1 MFLPETGTPIWK
13 MERIRTV
20 LAVWLPDPLTVA
32 ICMEKSLT
40 TVWPGPPTRGS
51 ADLGNRHAHLE
62 NGTHQDGVGGLAAGP
77 VDCGDLYGEI
87 VDYGMAGAADARLR
101 RRYF

>member
-40 TVWPGPPTRGS
+40 TVWPGSLTRGS
-51 ADLGNRHAHLE
+51 AGR
-62 NGTHQDGVGGLAAGP
+62 
-77 VDCGDLYGEI
+77 
-87 VDYGMAGAADARLR
+87 
-101 RRYF
+101 